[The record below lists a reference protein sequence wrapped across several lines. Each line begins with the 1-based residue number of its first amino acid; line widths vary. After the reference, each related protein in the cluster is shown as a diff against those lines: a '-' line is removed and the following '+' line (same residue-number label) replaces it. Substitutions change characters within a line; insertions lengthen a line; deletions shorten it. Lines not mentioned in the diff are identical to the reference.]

1 MEGQPP
7 PTYVQ
12 PGAAVPSVVGAVVPE
27 GGGKAQGGAVASAP
41 PAYAPVVQAT
51 VLQAGYGGDQF
62 GLNPAAVPQQPQV
75 AQVVQAESWQ
85 NAVSVSP
92 ARPPAAGVCAKE
104 SFKICVAAVV
114 GAVLCG
120 LVVFLAMGGG
130 DDLVDGGPTEPICP
144 APSIGHGYL
153 VIDEDASRSGV
164 ERDAFYAG
172 TAARVQCDAGYRR
185 PLDSPSLILCWRSGL
200 KS

>member
-1 MEGQPP
+1 MGGGAAMEGQPP

-27 GGGKAQGGAVASAP
+27 GGGKAQGGAVASAPP

-85 NAVSVSP
+85 NAISVSP
-92 ARPPAAGVCAKE
+92 ARPPAGVCAKE

-120 LVVFLAMGGG
+120 IVVFLAMGGG
-130 DDLVDGGPTEPICP
+130 DDLVDGGPREPTRRQTRSRCSRRCCTSK
-144 APSIGHGYL
+144 AWART
-153 VIDEDASRSGV
+153 ASAHARCSC
-164 ERDAFYAG
+164 
-172 TAARVQCDAGYRR
+172 AA
-185 PLDSPSLILCWRSGL
+185 
-200 KS
+200 